1 MHSSTRARRALGAA
15 ALTVAATAALAS
27 QAFGHARIYPNTVA
41 KGEGSAYTLVVPNE
55 SEDSPITEV
64 SLEVPEG
71 VLLGGL
77 ITEGGWKHKTESSG
91 EGHEATISKVTWNG
105 GEAPVG
111 EAAYFRF
118 TARPDEDHG
127 GDLSEY
133 KFVVTETY
141 ADGSVSEWSGPED
154 SDEPAPVVKVVAT
167 AAGGDDTAAAAS
179 SDDGDDDGG
188 SNVLSIVALALAAVA
203 LAAALAARRGP
214 SKRPLT

>member
-1 MHSSTRARRALGAA
+1 MQSSTRARRALGAA
-15 ALTVAATAALAS
+15 ALTVAAAAALAS

-41 KGEGSAYTLVVPNE
+41 KGEGNAYTLVVPNE

-64 SLEVPEG
+64 SIEVPEG

-77 ITEGGWKHKTESSG
+77 ITEGGWQHKTESSG
-91 EGHEATISKVTWNG
+91 EGHEATISKVTWSG

-133 KFVVTETY
+133 KFIVTESY
-141 ADGSVSEWSGPED
+141 EDGTVSEWSGPED
-154 SDEPAPVVKVVAT
+154 SDEPAPVVKVVSS
-167 AAGGDDTAAAAS
+167 AAGGDTAAATA
-179 SDDGDDDGG
+179 SDDGDDDGTDT
-188 SNVLSIVALALAAVA
+188 LTIVALIVGALGLLLG
-203 LAAALAARRGP
+203 LAGLARRGG
-214 SKRPLT
+214 RELT